1 MRYRCGARSAAI
13 GCAAALLCAPLPSRA
28 QGVDS
33 TTANFGLRE
42 FGLSASVLAVV
53 MLTADA
59 PAARALHG
67 AASPGT
73 LTTARQFARL
83 GDATGILPIVGGV
96 ALAGIVTGNRSL
108 QRAAAHSAEAVALAG
123 AMVQVGKYLMGRERP
138 YADPD
143 LDGLDFLHYSS
154 SSPSFPSGHTAAA
167 FALATSLGDAI
178 DRPWA
183 RIGLYALATGTGWA
197 RMAAEAH
204 WLSDVLAGAVIGT
217 VSAKFVAGR
226 LTIFGVRA
234 PRMIV
239 GPTQLG
245 VSIPF

>member
-1 MRYRCGARSAAI
+1 MNLVRHTRHAAI
-13 GCAAALLCAPLPSRA
+13 GCVAALLCAPLAAGA

-33 TTANFGLRE
+33 STANFGLRQ
-42 FGLSASVLAVV
+42 FGLSAAILGIAV
-53 MLTADA
+53 LTADA

-73 LTTARQFARL
+73 LTTARQFARM
-83 GDATGILPIVGGV
+83 GDPTGILPIVGGV

-108 QRAAAHSAEAVALAG
+108 QRAAAHSAEAVALAS
-123 AMVQVGKYLMGRERP
+123 VTVEIGKYLMGRERP

-143 LDGLDFLHYSS
+143 LDGMDFLHYSA
-154 SSPSFPSGHTAAA
+154 SSPAFPSGHTAAA

-183 RIGLYALATGTGWA
+183 RVGLYALAAGTGWA
-197 RMAAEAH
+197 RMEAEAH

-217 VSAKFVAGR
+217 VSARFVSGR

-239 GPTQLG
+239 APTRLG